1 MMELLSVETMSVLML
16 AVLIIVMM
24 FGHPIAFVFGG
35 VGLVF
40 GYLLRGKGVFYMFTS
55 QAMGVMDSG
64 ILVAVTMFILM
75 ASLLVKSG
83 IAEDLFE
90 AIRWIMGPLRGG
102 VAMAVIVVCMII
114 AACSGIVG
122 AAVVSMGLAA
132 LPVMMKYKYDKELA
146 AGTICAGGTLG
157 IMFPPSIML
166 IALADLTGLSAGKL
180 LLGGLFPG
188 FVLGGLYILYIAIR
202 CGLSPELGP
211 ALSLEER
218 AAVPVIKRIIRAF
231 RALVAPGLLIIVV
244 LGSIFSG
251 ITTVREASGV
261 GAVGAF
267 VIVAAYRRLNLK
279 MLQEVLRGTANS
291 VAMVMFLI
299 IATNCYT
306 AVFLDYG
313 GGKVIMDYMLASG
326 LGKWGAFFV
335 MMLIIFILGMP
346 IEWVGIIY
354 LVIPIFLPIA
364 VKFGF
369 DPLWFTI
376 CVAVNLQNAFLSPPA
391 GATMFYLL
399 GISKGTLTTVDVFK
413 GVMPFV
419 VLQLIGLV
427 ICIVFPAA
435 VLWLPNMLK

>member
-1 MMELLSVETMSVLML
+1 MMELISVETMSILML
-16 AVLIIVMM
+16 VVVITVMM

-35 VGLVF
+35 VGLLF

-75 ASLLVKSG
+75 ANLLVRSG

-90 AIRWIMGPLRGG
+90 AIRWLMGPLNGG

-132 LPVMMKYKYDKELA
+132 LPVLMKYGYQKELA

-180 LLGGLFPG
+180 LLGGVFPG

-202 CGLSPELGP
+202 CRFRPELGP
-211 ALSLEER
+211 ALSVEER
-218 AAVPVIKRIIRAF
+218 TSTPVSARIAMAF
-231 RALVAPGLLIIVV
+231 KALLAPGLLILIV

-251 ITTVREASGV
+251 VTTVREASGV
-261 GAVGAF
+261 GAVGSF
-267 VIVAAYRRLNLK
+267 VIVLAYRRFNWK
-279 MLQEVLRGTANS
+279 MMKEILRGTANS

-313 GGKVIMDYMLASG
+313 GGKVIMDYMVSSG
-326 LGKWGAFFV
+326 LGKWGAFFI

-399 GISKGTLTTVDVFK
+399 GISKGVLTTNDVFK
-413 GVMPFV
+413 GVIPFV
-419 VLQLIGLV
+419 VLQLIGLI
-427 ICIVFPAA
+427 ICVVFPAA